1 MFVNTSKAIG
11 IDDIIEIERKINL
24 VLPKQLVKH
33 YIKYNGGIPE
43 KRFLYSCISDI
54 ETSVQTFLSM
64 KYKNEIGYTLEDMYL
79 HFVNKNVIQKK
90 YVPFACDAGS
100 NLFCI
105 DVETGKIVI
114 VWMDM
119 GEVNESMIP
128 VLSNSFDEFI
138 DSLEEDEEI

>member
-64 KYKNEIGYTLEDMYL
+64 KYKNEIGLKCIFKFQL
-79 HFVNKNVIQKK
+79 ARVNSI
-90 YVPFACDAGS
+90 
-100 NLFCI
+100 
-105 DVETGKIVI
+105 
-114 VWMDM
+114 
-119 GEVNESMIP
+119 
-128 VLSNSFDEFI
+128 
-138 DSLEEDEEI
+138 